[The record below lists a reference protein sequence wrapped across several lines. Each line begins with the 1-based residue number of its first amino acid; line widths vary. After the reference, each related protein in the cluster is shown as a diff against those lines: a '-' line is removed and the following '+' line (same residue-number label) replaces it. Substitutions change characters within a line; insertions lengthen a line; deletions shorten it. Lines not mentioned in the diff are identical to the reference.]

1 MPSADPMG
9 PAQPVAAKP
18 STLAA
23 PATPDRNKRRT
34 WFGLVTPT
42 RKDQRRTA
50 TLSHQPQPAAAP
62 TPTTPSNSNGLEEL
76 DATPDAKAIN
86 KTPVQNQRQ
95 WNDEDQLG
103 SERDWDSDQDGT
115 VRYKGSRIKANS
127 EDEPIRMKDMATLA
141 TLTRNNTVKP
151 KPSFSRRIF
160 SRGATDRD
168 TLPADFLS
176 PSKGQMPTSVISP
189 SKVPQ
194 RSSSVTSSSIP
205 VETNPNPP
213 PPPTKLD
220 LERSPMPKP
229 LPDVPPFS
237 NGFNR
242 GPTLNTDIA
251 GPADIVITPSSP
263 LEEDPFEHI
272 FGLGPSAPNR
282 SMSAPVSP
290 TPTMHTALTS
300 HGILGGSSSAGT
312 SPGIPSPLS
321 RTPDIEQSALGLG
334 LPRSHSPHSRGSSP
348 GPRVAV
354 SSPLPQNPS
363 PKVAFDEEQDHP
375 TSKPGSSKTRPR
387 SLSLMFSKSGGEV
400 TDDEDSGTSKFS
412 WLGVGKVIRRRRS
425 DMKLM
430 RKRSGILTDN
440 EMSNDS
446 SPMDTTP
453 NGGERTPE
461 HRSEDTNRSRSP
473 APEVVLSDPF
483 RRIAPSRSPEPPQNA
498 VRQENGSQ
506 EVGPTD
512 PVPEHVPVKPEP
524 VMIPVRNGPRPQ
536 FSMIRPASSDSFAST
551 SEQEFYPAQE
561 WSDSSIAES
570 PMNEIDLT
578 AAQAGADWLM
588 TKPSSAASPL
598 GSLPEGSMAPPI
610 TTTVAD
616 ASPVPDVVT
625 PSTSMPPRH
634 GRGRSLS
641 DAARTSIPEDPGL
654 LSPDGAPVRPPL
666 SSRSSS
672 SNSAVLGKMRGVF
685 TKSSR
690 PRSNSLLR
698 YTGSGTSADER
709 EDGRQTPHSRPGSAS
724 SSFAPS
730 PALPPV
736 RIRPEDVPQVST
748 LALQSGDDGRRIILT
763 ETPPRSP
770 RSSYA
775 ASVTSYQTQ
784 STVQTAQ
791 SNRRS
796 ATDNLMPV
804 TNGRNRRARAS
815 TIASGAISWHGS
827 TFGGSTPALVAPPPT
842 SFSPTSPGGLQRTG
856 SLRRLSQGLFRG
868 SGPSSPKPQGAFPLP
883 PRPVTPTIALNDEIP
898 QSMGTPGRSSSGDV
912 SLQGRSSTPQLTEKE
927 RKERDAELHPRPG
940 ESAEDWLER
949 LESVSRKEVAG
960 LLAESADP
968 FHAGALAE
976 YMRRFDFT
984 HIPLDVALRRLL
996 MVMSLP
1002 KETQQIDRVVEAFSK
1017 RYDECEANLF
1027 GSTDNA
1033 YVLAF
1038 SMMMLHTDAFNRHNK
1053 NKMTKADYVKN
1064 TRLDGVSPTV
1074 LEAFFDN
1081 ITFTPFVFIDDDEE
1095 AALAAAGMAPSSSS
1109 RPNHSGKIDVYDLIV
1124 GGQLGS
1130 LRVDVERYIPPDSPF
1145 SCMGTRQFLDVD
1157 RLQKAFANAHPLQFV
1172 KSRPRRKS
1180 LTLTGVVERP
1190 TTPVPKEEIATI
1202 KITKVGLLGR
1212 REDHLHGNSR
1222 RAIRRGWKNWSVVLT
1237 GAQLLFFKDTIWA
1250 LTLVE
1255 KIRSANGESQA
1266 AQTTAFQPDE
1276 VMSVKDCVAIYDR
1289 SYAATPY
1296 TFRLLMPGGNSYLL
1310 QASDEHQMNE
1320 WLTLINYASTFKT
1333 AGIRMRPLGMDGD
1346 KAVLAGNAA
1355 AESHRR
1361 DLAAGVGSVVD
1372 LLRSAESSNYTR
1384 AVVFAESETPEPLA
1398 PKPRAL
1404 RRVGSVRATPTVD
1417 IRGANDMVVGGSE
1430 QFDAVMGSVREELL
1444 RVTSPVPPSSDGP
1457 TRADRRRALIES
1469 KIGELKLLAEP
1480 VQAALQADLR
1490 LARNL
1495 ALLTPFQRATK
1506 ERIEAAL
1513 PELSDR
1519 IRADRMELSKLH
1531 LWITMLLKDQEREA
1545 REWSWAK
1552 SVALQAA
1559 EKHLV
1564 KTKSGRRNTVDILGV
1579 PELSL
1584 PDADD
1589 EEHELELRVASPI
1602 PFPEREDVAIGALAA
1617 GAAGAGA
1624 VGVGVAGTSGAGLT
1638 TGLAAQGHGLGLP
1651 HPAPQ
1656 YPSYSVPLK
1665 DAEPASPRSP
1675 RSPGSERMSQISQ
1688 GSAGGSG
1695 SEYMSAR
1702 SSMLS
1707 FEAELDK
1714 TFGPR
1719 SPSLSLSP
1727 SKFKNKAQAQAHTQA
1742 MLTGAPIPTS
1752 PPAVPQSLANLQ
1764 LGYTSHH
1771 HLSEPTRHSA
1781 QWLPDEP
1788 ADSALPHT
1796 PSNPSNL
1803 SNPSSQAHT
1812 PSQQRQEFPGD
1823 RDSELLKPEDPR
1835 EQAEHWRHTRAASK
1849 VSLAKLPRSSIGELT
1864 ERIRRD
1870 IS

>member
-1 MPSADPMG
+1 M
-9 PAQPVAAKP
+9 
-18 STLAA
+18 
-23 PATPDRNKRRT
+23 
-34 WFGLVTPT
+34 
-42 RKDQRRTA
+42 
-50 TLSHQPQPAAAP
+50 
-62 TPTTPSNSNGLEEL
+62 
-76 DATPDAKAIN
+76 
-86 KTPVQNQRQ
+86 
-95 WNDEDQLG
+95 
-103 SERDWDSDQDGT
+103 
-115 VRYKGSRIKANS
+115 
-127 EDEPIRMKDMATLA
+127 
-141 TLTRNNTVKP
+141 
-151 KPSFSRRIF
+151 
-160 SRGATDRD
+160 
-168 TLPADFLS
+168 
-176 PSKGQMPTSVISP
+176 
-189 SKVPQ
+189 
-194 RSSSVTSSSIP
+194 
-205 VETNPNPP
+205 
-213 PPPTKLD
+213 
-220 LERSPMPKP
+220 
-229 LPDVPPFS
+229 
-237 NGFNR
+237 
-242 GPTLNTDIA
+242 
-251 GPADIVITPSSP
+251 
-263 LEEDPFEHI
+263 
-272 FGLGPSAPNR
+272 
-282 SMSAPVSP
+282 
-290 TPTMHTALTS
+290 
-300 HGILGGSSSAGT
+300 
-312 SPGIPSPLS
+312 
-321 RTPDIEQSALGLG
+321 
-334 LPRSHSPHSRGSSP
+334 
-348 GPRVAV
+348 

-363 PKVAFDEEQDHP
+363 PKVAFDEDQDHP
-375 TSKPGSSKTRPR
+375 TAKPGSSSSKARPR
-387 SLSLMFSKSGGEV
+387 SLSLMFGKSLGEI
-400 TDDEDSGTSKFS
+400 TDDEDGSTSKFS

-430 RKRSGILTDN
+430 RKRSGVLTDN
-440 EMSNDS
+440 EASNGSS

-453 NGGERTPE
+453 NGGAHTPE
-461 HRSEDTNRSRSP
+461 TRSEDTMTRPRSP
-473 APEVVLSDPF
+473 APDVVLSDPF
-483 RRIAPSRSPEPPQNA
+483 RHIGPSRPAELPRDTPRQN
-498 VRQENGSQ
+498 NGSHDGPPRDLGLQ
-506 EVGPTD
+506 EIGPKDPLPAFAPATVTAFAKAPGPTPSPAPALAPAPD
-512 PVPEHVPVKPEP
+512 SPSAKPQP
-524 VMIPVRNGPRPQ
+524 VMIPVRNSPRPQ
-536 FSMIRPASSDSFAST
+536 FSMTRPLSTDSFTST
-551 SEQEFYPAQE
+551 SEQEFYPAME
-561 WSDSSIAES
+561 WSDSSLSES
-570 PMNEIDLT
+570 PMQEIDLT
-578 AAQAGADWLM
+578 AAQVGADWLM
-588 TKPSSAASPL
+588 TKPSSAVGSPL

-610 TTTVAD
+610 TTTVTD
-616 ASPVPDVVT
+616 ASSAAPDT
-625 PSTSMPPRH
+625 ASTSAPSRN
-634 GRGRSLS
+634 GRARSLS
-641 DAARTSIPEDPGL
+641 DAARTSIPEDPSL
-654 LSPDGAPVRPPL
+654 LSPDGAPTRPPL

-698 YTGSGTSADER
+698 HTGSGTSADER
-709 EDGRQTPHSRPGSAS
+709 DDGGRQTPHSRPESAS

-748 LALQSGDDGRRIILT
+748 LSLQSGDDGRRIVLT

-791 SNRRS
+791 SARRA
-796 ATDNLMPV
+796 ATDNLMPH
-804 TNGRNRRARAS
+804 TTGRNRRARAS
-815 TIASGAISWHGS
+815 TIASGAISWHNS
-827 TFGGSTPALVAPPPT
+827 AFGGSTPALVASPPPT
-842 SFSPTSPGGLQRTG
+842 SFSPTSPGLQRTG
-856 SLRRLSQGLFRG
+856 SLRRLSQGIFR
-868 SGPSSPKPQGAFPLP
+868 SGPTSPKPQGAFPLP
-883 PRPVTPTIALNDEIP
+883 PRPVTPTIALNDEQP
-898 QSMGTPGRSSSGDV
+898 SSLGTPGRSSSGDV
-912 SLQGRSSTPQLTEKE
+912 SLQGRSSTPQLTEQE
-927 RKERDAELHPRPG
+927 RKARDAELHPRPG
-940 ESAEDWLER
+940 ESAEDWLDR
-949 LESVSRKEVAG
+949 LESVSRKEIAG
-960 LLAESADP
+960 LLAESGDT
-968 FHAGALAE
+968 FHTGALAE

-1027 GSTDNA
+1027 GSPDNA

-1053 NKMTKADYVKN
+1053 NKMTKADYVRN

-1095 AALAAAGMAPSSSS
+1095 AALAAAGMAPASSS
-1109 RPNHSGKIDVYDLIV
+1109 RPSQSGKIDVYDLIV

-1130 LRVDVERYIPPDSPF
+1130 LRVDVERYIPPESPF

-1212 REDHLHGNSR
+1212 KEDHLNGNSR
-1222 RAIRRGWKNWSVVLT
+1222 RTIRRGWKNWSVVLT

-1276 VMSVKDCVAIYDR
+1276 VMSVKDTVAIYDR
-1289 SYAATPY
+1289 SYTATPF

-1361 DLAAGVGSVVD
+1361 DLAAGVGSVID
-1372 LLRSAESSNYTR
+1372 LSRHSESSSYTR
-1384 AVVFAESETPEPLA
+1384 AVVFAESETAPEEPLA
-1398 PKPRAL
+1398 APRPRAL
-1404 RRVGSVRATPTVD
+1404 RRVGSVRSPPAVD

-1444 RVTSPVPPSSDGP
+1444 RVTSPAPATGDGM

-1480 VQAALQADLR
+1480 VQEALQADLR

-1513 PELSDR
+1513 PELAER
-1519 IRADRMELSKLH
+1519 IRMDRMELSKLH

-1545 REWSWAK
+1545 REWSWAR

-1564 KTKSGRRNTVDILGV
+1564 KTTGRRNTVDILGV

-1584 PDADD
+1584 PDGEE
-1589 EEHELELRVASPI
+1589 EEHELELRVASPV
-1602 PFPEREDVAIGALAA
+1602 PYLEREDVAIGALAA

-1624 VGVGVAGTSGAGLT
+1624 VGFGVAGSSGAGLT

-1651 HPAPQ
+1651 HATPAQQASLMQAQPSSGHQTPSGQLTPGQTPSGQQTPSGHSGHLTPSLQQDPPPAPHSAPAQQVSFAQPSNGAQ
-1656 YPSYSVPLK
+1656 YASIPLK
-1665 DAEPASPRSP
+1665 DEPPSPRSP
-1675 RSPGSERMSQISQ
+1675 LTPHSLPPHSPRSASERMSQLSQ
-1688 GSAGGSG
+1688 MSRDSAGGSG

-1752 PPAVPQSLANLQ
+1752 PGMATQSLAALQ
-1764 LGYTSHH
+1764 AQAQAPGPQGLGSGSIGDGQARGQGDGQAASGQAVSGQTGSAKAGNSQSFRSSQQWHSQSWLQSPPQTQAQLPQLH
-1771 HLSEPTRHSA
+1771 PQLQQTQAQTQAQLSPRSQAQVDFQNQAQSQWQWSA
-1781 QWLPDEP
+1781 QPASKPPSPLP
-1788 ADSALPHT
+1788 
-1796 PSNPSNL
+1796 PSPQPESQPE
-1803 SNPSSQAHT
+1803 SQISSQLH
-1812 PSQQRQEFPGD
+1812 PESQSSSQLSSQPQSSAERQSPYQSQPQSGSQSDYQQHQHQPEFQHHQHQQQHEAQQQD
-1823 RDSELLKPEDPR
+1823 NALLKPEDPR

-1849 VSLAKLPRSSIGELT
+1849 VSLAKLPRTSIGELT
-1864 ERIRRD
+1864 ERIQLREGV
-1870 IS
+1870 